1 MNTSSTPPA
10 PTISATGRRL
20 ALGLASLVL
29 AGASLWIWSGSNG
42 SLSASLHIV
51 NRLLPASAQ
60 LQTEHVQG
68 SLRQGGRIGLLTWR
82 QADLTAT
89 AREVQFEMDWR
100 RLLQQQ
106 LPLATL
112 RLQQLHAEDSRTS
125 STSPPTPLS
134 WPLRVDTVWQVDAL
148 RWTASTTE
156 QASDIRGRYVFDGQH
171 HRLQIDSLQW
181 AQGHYKGLIQLQ
193 AAYPVQL
200 DASLQGALHMPAA
213 GGRAAQELQAQISL
227 QGPLS
232 PHAARQRLQARV
244 QSATRSGTQLD
255 VSGELA
261 LQGPAFVHALQ
272 AHLQRIDLA
281 TLWPS
286 APHTQI
292 DGHLQITPADA
303 GWQLQASLNNALPGT
318 WDQGRLPLEHLQGSL
333 RRSDARWQAEHV
345 LARWRGGQ
353 LQGQGQW
360 GEIGWS
366 GDWRVQGLQPGQW
379 WTSLQGPVLSGQ
391 ITTHQDGAGPVAVRA
406 TLQPQTDRAH
416 AENSGLELEAQLDKQ
431 LWKFSRLDLRW
442 QGLELQAQGQWRPGS
457 QQLDGHA
464 RWTLPG
470 LQGRMEGFI
479 SPQQGEGSWHID
491 GRDIGK
497 LHQQWRQWS
506 AQAQPLPAWLQ
517 SASVQA
523 QGQWRGG
530 WKQDDLAVQVNQFD
544 FKGHALAGSAG
555 PVQLQ
560 LAEPVNTLWRLQTLR
575 LQWPRHR
582 WWLRDAEKT
591 ATLNVEAG
599 DGQAPTS
606 TGAAPILH
614 ARVHLAD
621 LPWRWTRWLG
631 LPEMPGD
638 LELQGGLQLD
648 WDRQPRVQAW
658 LERSRGDLLIGTEMG
673 QTARVPAGVRTARA
687 QWRLEGPQAT
697 LDVNWDSAQ
706 AGQLSGQLRSRL
718 DLNATTAQ
726 ALWPEHAPISGQI
739 NARLPRIGAWAWL
752 APPGWRVQGSLDAQI
767 ELNGTRSQPQWDGQ
781 VRADDLVVRSAAE
794 GIEFQRGKL
803 RARLQEQAMVLES
816 FELQGAGAQG
826 GSVAAHGQVRW
837 PSSAA
842 WAMDK
847 LEMDLQ
853 MQARSLRVTNRADRR
868 LSISGDVNARLDRGR
883 MRLRGTLQAD
893 SALFILPDDS
903 TPTLGKDVVVVRA
916 REAVKLRQEQQQA
929 LSVMGLPD
937 VQVLLRL
944 GPDFQLRGQGM
955 QTRLAGEVQLVSN
968 EATAG
973 QPRLTGE
980 VRTAAGRYR
989 AYGQSLDIE
998 QGLLRFSG
1006 PYDNPA
1012 LDILALRPNLAQR
1025 VGVRVTGTA
1034 MAPVIRLYAEP
1045 DMPDADKLAWLVLGR
1060 SPAAGGA
1067 ESAVLQQAALALLGG
1082 NSKGLSGELA
1092 SALGLDDLSLANR
1105 TTTTAAGTT
1114 ATGTALML
1122 GKRLSRDFY
1131 LAYESSVSGAFGNLF
1146 IFYDLSRKLT
1156 LRAQT
1161 GELNALDLIYTIR
1174 HD

>member
-10 PTISATGRRL
+10 RPITATGRRL
-20 ALGLASLVL
+20 AWGLASLVL
-29 AGASLWIWSGSNG
+29 AMASLWIWSGSNG
-42 SLSASLHIV
+42 SLSASLWIV
-51 NRLLPASAQ
+51 NHLLPASAQ
-60 LQTEHVQG
+60 LQIEHVQG
-68 SLRQGGRIGLLTWR
+68 SLRQGGHIGLLTWR
-82 QADLTAT
+82 QAGLTVT
-89 AREVQFEMDWR
+89 AREVQFALDWR
-100 RLLQQQ
+100 RLVQQQ
-106 LPLATL
+106 LPLAAL
-112 RLQQLHAEDSRTS
+112 RVQQLLAEDSRTS

-134 WPLRVDTVWQVDAL
+134 WPLSVDTVWQIDTL
-148 RWTASTTE
+148 RWSAATAS
-156 QASDIRGRYVFDGQH
+156 DMRGRYVFDGQQ

-181 AQGHYKGLIQLQ
+181 AQGHYKGHIQLQ
-193 AAYPVQL
+193 ASHSMQL

-227 QGPLS
+227 QGPLT

-244 QSATRSGTQLD
+244 LSVTRADTQLD
-255 VSGELA
+255 LDGELA
-261 LQGPAFVHALQ
+261 LQGPVFVHALQ
-272 AHLQRIDLA
+272 AHLQRVDLA

-303 GWQLQASLNNALPGT
+303 GWQLQTHLNNTLPGT
-318 WDQGRLPLEHLQGSL
+318 WDLGRLPLEHLQATLL
-333 RRSDARWQAEHV
+333 RSEAGWQAEQV

-360 GEIGWS
+360 GAIGWS
-366 GDWRVQGLQPGQW
+366 GEWRVQGLQPGQW
-379 WTSLQGPVLSGQ
+379 WTGLQGPLLSGQ
-391 ITTHQDGAGPVAVRA
+391 ITAHQDGAGPVTVRA
-406 TLQPQTDRAH
+406 ALHPQTDRARV
-416 AENSGLELEAQLDKQ
+416 ENSGLELEAQLDKQ
-431 LWKFSRLDLRW
+431 LWKFSQLDLRW
-442 QGLELQAQGQWRPGS
+442 QGLDLQAQGQWRPRS
-457 QQLDGHA
+457 QQLDGHV

-479 SPQQGEGSWHID
+479 SPQQGEGTWLID
-491 GRDIGK
+491 GKEIGK
-497 LHQQWRQWS
+497 LHQQWQQWS
-506 AQAQPLPAWLQ
+506 AQVQQLPAWLQ
-517 SASVQA
+517 SASVQT

-530 WKQDDLAVQVNQFD
+530 WRQDDLAVQVNQLE
-544 FKGHALAGSAG
+544 FKGQALAGSAG

-560 LAEPVNTLWRLQTLR
+560 LAEPVNTLWQLQTRR

-591 ATLNVEAG
+591 ATLNVEPG
-599 DGQAPTS
+599 DWQAPTS
-606 TGAAPILH
+606 AGAASSLH
-614 ARVHLAD
+614 AGVHLTD

-631 LPEMPGD
+631 LPDMPGD
-638 LELQGGLQLD
+638 LELRGGLQLD
-648 WDRQPRVQAW
+648 WGRQPRVQAW

-673 QTARVPAGVRTARA
+673 QTVRVPAGVRTARA
-687 QWRLEGPQAT
+687 QWQLEGPQAT

-718 DLNATTAQ
+718 DLNATSAQ
-726 ALWPEHAPISGQI
+726 ALWPEHAPISGQVR
-739 NARLPRIGAWAWL
+739 ARLPRIGAWAWL
-752 APPGWRVQGSLDAQI
+752 APPGWRVQGSLDAQV
-767 ELNGTRSQPQWDGQ
+767 ELNGTRSRPQWDGQ
-781 VRADDLVVRSAAE
+781 VRADDLVVRSAVE

-826 GSVAAHGQVRW
+826 GSVAAKGQVRW

-868 LSISGDVNARLDRGR
+868 LSISGDVNARLERGR
-883 MRLRGTLQAD
+883 MQLRGTLQAD

-903 TPTLGKDVVVVRA
+903 TPTLGKDVVIVRA
-916 REAVKLRQEQQQA
+916 RQALKPRQEQQA
-929 LSVMGLPD
+929 FSIMGLPD

-1034 MAPVIRLYAEP
+1034 TAPAIRLYADP

-1092 SALGLDDLSLANR
+1092 SALGLDDISLANR
-1105 TTTTAAGTT
+1105 TATTATGAT

-1161 GELNALDLIYTIR
+1161 GELNALDLVYTIR